1 MYEPGRQYA
10 AVAAACFERDE
21 TPVNLEA
28 LVHGDRSGGGGQQA
42 SILANC
48 AATSRLHS
56 QCCPFD
62 RHVGGDGL
70 AALAQKKLKSF
81 GVRTL

>member
-28 LVHGDRSGGGGQQA
+28 LVHGDRSGGGGGA
-42 SILANC
+42 RVTA
-48 AATSRLHS
+48 
-56 QCCPFD
+56 
-62 RHVGGDGL
+62 
-70 AALAQKKLKSF
+70 
-81 GVRTL
+81 GVHFS